1 MINWGSVVGL
11 LGVPST
17 LHGSP
22 PGDGFHC
29 YFAQQMFQICRA
41 TLLSSGPF
49 DNLFHCFK
57 AADNKK
63 ATGVPI
69 TAIISEQI
77 KMPLILGVLIKVM
90 FSVESFAFNHYGSFY
105 KCQTFVW

>member
-1 MINWGSVVGL
+1 MGI
-11 LGVPST
+11 
-17 LHGSP
+17 P

-41 TLLSSGPF
+41 TLLYPGPF

-57 AADNKK
+57 AADISK

-69 TAIISEQI
+69 TNIISKQV
-77 KMPLILGVLIKVM
+77 KKPLIQGLLINAM
-90 FSVESFAFNHYGSFY
+90 FFVESSIWKNYGSFY
-105 KCQTFVW
+105 NC